1 MPHSGGKDS
10 KYYCFIRLLLQKK
23 YLSDDFFVFYRK
35 LLLKVYGFIYSIVNL
50 E

>member
-23 YLSDDFFVFYRK
+23 NIYLMIFLFFIGNYC
-35 LLLKVYGFIYSIVNL
+35 
-50 E
+50 